1 MRLVEVEI
9 LDEEVKFVYLNRG
22 KGLICKKFDDVKDTF
37 DRYSYIINLDKT
49 ELGETA
55 CIYFS
60 KDIDSQEAVDCITSK
75 FERYLAHNRKVT
87 AARNRLLGFD
97 ISMDEILKEIR
108 GQRLNYY
115 TSQPENSDVECFVF
129 NRWLVNDDDMIRI
142 NKETLLSI
150 RETGMTELSQLPD
163 FYTINRNIGVG
174 FTSCYKTFIML
185 KAYIT
190 AKYSIKPEDYIIVD
204 VTPRVIGA
212 VLVRDGKIID
222 YYIGYDIMKDKV
234 GVLDLASRDKKKR
247 NGEIMYSFKIHY
259 SDIIEW

>member
-1 MRLVEVEI
+1 MRLVEVQI
-9 LDEEVKFVYLNRG
+9 LDEEVKFVYYNRG
-22 KGLICKKFDDVKDTF
+22 SGLMCKNFDDVKDTF
-37 DRYSYIINLDKT
+37 DRYYYIINLDKE

-115 TSQPENSDVECFVF
+115 TSQPENSGVECFVF

-174 FTSCYKTFIML
+174 FTSCYKTLIML

-212 VLVRDGKIID
+212 VLVRDDKIID
-222 YYIGYDIMKDKV
+222 YYIGYDIMEDKV

>member
-37 DRYSYIINLDKT
+37 DRYSYILNLDKT

-87 AARNRLLGFD
+87 VARNRLLGFD
-97 ISMDEILKEIR
+97 IGMSEILNEIR
-108 GQRLNYY
+108 GQKLNYY
-115 TSQPENSDVECFVF
+115 TSQPENSGVECFVF
-129 NRWLVNDDDMIRI
+129 DRWLINDDDIIRI

-150 RETGMTELSQLPD
+150 KETGITELSQLPD
-163 FYTINRNIGVG
+163 FYTINRNVGVG

-190 AKYSIKPEDYIIVD
+190 VNYDVKPKDYIIID
-204 VTPRVIGA
+204 VTPKVIGA

>member
-115 TSQPENSDVECFVF
+115 TSQPENSGVECFVF

-174 FTSCYKTFIML
+174 FTSCYKTLIML

-212 VLVRDGKIID
+212 VLVRDDKIID
-222 YYIGYDIMKDKV
+222 YYIGYDIMKDQV
-234 GVLDLASRDKKKR
+234 GVLDLSSMDKKKR
-247 NGEIMYSFKIHY
+247 DGEIMYSFKIRY